1 MIQSVLQL
9 SCICIFHA
17 YLKLSSIY
25 EHKKQ
30 SCVLKDRL
38 TLYKPKLKMSYR
50 QLQLR
55 CMNLRQ
61 DHSRNTA
68 ETASNL
74 LDLSER
80 SR

>member
-1 MIQSVLQL
+1 
-9 SCICIFHA
+9 
-17 YLKLSSIY
+17 
-25 EHKKQ
+25 
-30 SCVLKDRL
+30 
-38 TLYKPKLKMSYR
+38 
-50 QLQLR
+50 
-55 CMNLRQ
+55 MNLRQ